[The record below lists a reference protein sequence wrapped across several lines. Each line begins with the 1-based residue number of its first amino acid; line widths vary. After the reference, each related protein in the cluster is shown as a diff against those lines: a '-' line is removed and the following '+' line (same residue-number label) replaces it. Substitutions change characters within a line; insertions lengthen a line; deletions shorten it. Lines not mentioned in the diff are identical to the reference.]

1 MNTHEQAVR
10 LVEMICEEYRIS
22 KTTLRN
28 KRSAHTKKN
37 NRKNYISICSIR
49 QALSY
54 FIFMHFPLRITEVA
68 NLVGYKDHSP
78 MSQQRGKIEH
88 YINTK
93 DLYFYPYYLKVQ
105 DYAYLIGIDTKCKR
119 LIHHEIPFLRYENN
133 LDFMSNIKHY
143 ENAEKIC

>member
-1 MNTHEQAVR
+1 MNTYEQANR
-10 LVEMICEEYRIS
+10 LVEMICKEYRIS

-28 KRSAHTKKN
+28 KRSAYTKKN

-78 MSQQRGKIEH
+78 MSQQRGKFEH
-88 YINTK
+88 YIKTK
-93 DLYFYPYYLKVQ
+93 DLYFF
-105 DYAYLIGIDTKCKR
+105 KCFHCIVNS
-119 LIHHEIPFLRYENN
+119 LN
-133 LDFMSNIKHY
+133 
-143 ENAEKIC
+143 